1 MIVVVI
7 RDGSTSSL
15 KGNFVVQ
22 LFRQNNALELF
33 YVLRKE
39 QNKFEE
45 NWQKNQVELA
55 TSVSGIFGYFLLIRS
70 LISPKDLHDS
80 MINRIMRRKIAP
92 GNKGFITTLS
102 EALYQ
107 YFARSA
113 RPERLL
119 HYLDKFDKPII
130 FIVDEFF
137 SLNTVDIK
145 KLKKRGR
152 IIYVSSDIA
161 ADFYGDN
168 FAASKLMYKLE
179 KDSITLPDL
188 VIACSERDRLKYIKL
203 GGKKVFF
210 YPNIYPINFELSQ
223 KDASPSIAIVLR
235 GHWGSKAKKSLEKII
250 ITLACIDKPIKVY
263 MIGIKPQQPKRN
275 VVLKHY
281 EYIPSR
287 EDYLEIISKSWIGIN
302 LGIHSG
308 GSNQRKYDY
317 ALAGLV
323 VFSDTFGA
331 RGDLLPNEYTYV
343 DYFDLVAKLNQL
355 LSLGKERIVEMGQQ
369 NRKQAL
375 SLAKEKREE
384 LIKTINEI

>member
-7 RDGSTSSL
+7 RDGPTLSL
-15 KGNFVVQ
+15 KGKFIVQ
-22 LFRQNNALELF
+22 LFRQNHALELF
-33 YVLRKE
+33 YVLRRE
-39 QNKFEE
+39 QNKFDE

-55 TSVSGIFGYFLLIRS
+55 TSVSGIFGYFLLIQL

-80 MINRIMRRKIAP
+80 VINRIMRRKSAS
-92 GNKGFITTLS
+92 GSRGFITTLS

-113 RPERLL
+113 RTEKLL
-119 HYLDKFDKPII
+119 QSLNRIDKPII

-137 SLNTVDIK
+137 SLNTVDIQ
-145 KLKKRGR
+145 KLKKQGR

-188 VIACSERDRLKYIKL
+188 VIACSERDRLKYINL
-203 GGKKVFF
+203 GGKKVLF
-210 YPNIYPINFELSQ
+210 YPNIYPIDFELSD
-223 KDASPSIAIVLR
+223 KDPIPSIAIVLR
-235 GHWGSKAKKSLEKII
+235 GHWGSKAKRSLEKLFIA
-250 ITLACIDKPIKVY
+250 LACLDKPIKVY
-263 MIGIKPQQPKRN
+263 MIGVKPQQPTRN
-275 VVLKHY
+275 VFLKHY

-287 EDYLEIISKSWIGIN
+287 EDYLEVISKSWIGIN

-323 VFSDTFGA
+323 VFSDNFGA

-343 DYFDLVAKLNQL
+343 DYFDFVAKLKQFLN
-355 LSLGKERIVEMGQQ
+355 LGKERIIEMGQQ